1 MGRDFERGSHFEEEM
16 RLKGIT
22 KVFLPFS
29 WAETLSSSYALKKK
43 KNEVEGNYKSLLAV
57 FMGRDFE
64 RVSHAEEEIR
74 LKGIN

>member
-1 MGRDFERGSHFEEEM
+1 MGRDFERVSHFEEEI

-29 WAETLSSSYALKKK
+29 WAETLSASYTMKK
-43 KNEVEGNYKSLLAV
+43 KNEAEGNYKSLLAV
-57 FMGRDFE
+57 FMGKDFE

>member
-1 MGRDFERGSHFEEEM
+1 MGRDFEHISHSEEEI

-22 KVFLPFS
+22 RVFLPFS
-29 WAETLSSSYALKKK
+29 WAETLSASYTTKK
-43 KNEVEGNYKSLLAV
+43 KNEAEGNYKSLLAV

>member
-1 MGRDFERGSHFEEEM
+1 MGRDFERVLRFE
-16 RLKGIT
+16 
-22 KVFLPFS
+22 
-29 WAETLSSSYALKKK
+29 KKK
-43 KNEVEGNYKSLLAV
+43 KEVEGNYKSLLAV

>member
-1 MGRDFERGSHFEEEM
+1 MGRDFERVLHFE
-16 RLKGIT
+16 
-22 KVFLPFS
+22 
-29 WAETLSSSYALKKK
+29 K

-57 FMGRDFE
+57 FMGTDFE